1 MDGSAF
7 VESEPVTNDGDD
19 AHRARGVS
27 LFRPRQSC
35 RAAAAAAANDLLEK

>member
-27 LFRPRQSC
+27 LFRLRQQQGYWLC
-35 RAAAAAAANDLLEK
+35 LACA